1 MKTHIERKPRVYVVD
16 DEPDFLAILERW
28 LSPQYEILPFR
39 SAEDLLKRAPPGLE
53 ADVIITDVI
62 MPGLDGFALAQ
73 RLGADARFARA
84 AVLFLTGVPPEK
96 GLFPSLEA
104 GGSAYL
110 AKPIERVPLL
120 EQLEKLLDRQA
131 F

>member
-1 MKTHIERKPRVYVVD
+1 MKIPQGRKPRVYLVD
-16 DEPDFLAILERW
+16 DEADFLGILERW
-28 LSPQYEILPFR
+28 LTPLYEVSLFR

-53 ADVIITDVI
+53 PEAIVTDVL
-62 MPGLDGFALAQ
+62 MPGLDGFALAE

-84 AVLFLTGVPPEK
+84 PILFLTGVPPEK
-96 GLFPSLEA
+96 GLFPGLEA

-110 AKPIERVPLL
+110 LKPIERVPLL

-131 F
+131 L